1 MEQTRADKAMQF
13 AQALREHEEV
23 QDKLAVA
30 LAHDEPPSYD
40 MVVMTQHDVTIKPP
54 QVRVILFLFSA
65 TATCAASVHSCHM
78 ANV

>member
-1 MEQTRADKAMQF
+1 MEQTKTDKAMQF

-54 QVRVILFLFSA
+54 EVRVILFLLFSVAA
-65 TATCAASVHSCHM
+65 TASVHSCHM
-78 ANV
+78 VNV